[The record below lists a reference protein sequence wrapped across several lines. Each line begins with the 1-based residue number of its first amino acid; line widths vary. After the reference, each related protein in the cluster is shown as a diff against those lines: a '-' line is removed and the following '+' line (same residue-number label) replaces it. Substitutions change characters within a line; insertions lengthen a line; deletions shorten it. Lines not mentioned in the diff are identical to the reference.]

1 MFNIHTSISSGATS
15 RGYDRATLE
24 AAEKCMAAVVK
35 QLKSNGF
42 DGTVVME
49 EDGSPI
55 HTVKINAA

>member
-1 MFNIHTSISSGATS
+1 MFNIHTSISSGAIS

-24 AAEKCMAAVVK
+24 DAEKCFFRVVN
-35 QLKSNGF
+35 QLSANGF